1 MKIWRVLRQAN
12 RPDKVG
18 RTVEPPKAMCRSRGK
33 DEIPMKAKRIQIKKD
48 ESVEIYLRRRET
60 PSTTCDNK
68 RTGVRADLKLVG
80 PVLLNL
86 VVSKRKR

>member
-1 MKIWRVLRQAN
+1 M
-12 RPDKVG
+12 
-18 RTVEPPKAMCRSRGK
+18 SRESGK
-33 DEIPMKAKRIQIKKD
+33 DRIPVKAKRIVIKKD

-60 PSTTCDNK
+60 PFTTCDNK

-80 PVLLNL
+80 PISLNI